1 MLTELGRK
9 QADLT
14 GQRLAI
20 MQKGINE
27 MFDPCSIKAIR
38 VSNMTRAKETAS
50 IIAKHLPQQQIV
62 IDDPDPLLN
71 EGL

>member
-1 MLTELGRK
+1 MTELGRK

-20 MQKGINE
+20 MQKGIDE
-27 MFDPCSIKAIR
+27 KFGPCNIKAIR

-50 IIAKHLPQQQIV
+50 IIAKHLPLPQNIE
-62 IDDPDPLLN
+62 IPDPLLN